1 MNIKEL
7 EEIITQL
14 KVGQRIDLP
23 SGLTAKRAH
32 GMAATIGARNNM
44 RFWVFS
50 APDFIVRKK

>member
-7 EEIITQL
+7 EEIIIQL
-14 KVGQRIDLP
+14 EVGQRVDMP
-23 SGLTAKRAH
+23 SGLTVKRAQ

-44 RFWVFS
+44 QFWVFS